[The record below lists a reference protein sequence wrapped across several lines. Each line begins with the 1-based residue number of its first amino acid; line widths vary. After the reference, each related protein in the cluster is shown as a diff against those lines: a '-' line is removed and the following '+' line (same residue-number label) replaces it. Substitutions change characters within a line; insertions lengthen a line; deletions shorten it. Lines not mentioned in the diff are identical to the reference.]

1 MPKSTPRN
9 DIYDVMND
17 GVMENIKYGE
27 PEEENH
33 WKHEGV
39 LIFNV
44 GNNDSRSNS
53 NNNSYGKL

>member
-17 GVMENIKYGE
+17 GVMENIKYGK
-27 PEEENH
+27 PEEMLVSMALEVID
-33 WKHEGV
+33 G
-39 LIFNV
+39 
-44 GNNDSRSNS
+44 